1 MIAGKVSIDG
11 RIVDAADARVSVFDR
26 GFLYGDSVF
35 EVFRTYG
42 RVPFAQQEH
51 LERLGRSA
59 QRLMIPMPV
68 SIEALSAEVRATLE
82 AAGEGNWYVRVV
94 LTRGTGPLTYDP
106 TTATTPLRVI
116 IVVPVSV
123 PPAHYYDK
131 GVAVSLLRASR
142 PTDDERASGAK
153 ASNYLANLLA
163 VYEAKQKGAQEALM
177 LGRDGQILEGA
188 SSNIFI
194 VKDGKLCT
202 PEPQR
207 GILVGITRATVLAA
221 AADEGIEVE
230 ETEVRPEDLYGA
242 DEAFLTSSI
251 REVMPVV
258 AADGRKIGSGTPG
271 PVTKRLH
278 QAYRRAVARVVEG
291 AFDRPAAPH

>member
-1 MIAGKVSIDG
+1 MATGKVSIDG
-11 RIVDAADARVSVFDR
+11 QVVDSGEARVSVFDR

-42 RVPFAQQEH
+42 GVPFAETEH

-59 QRLMIPMPV
+59 DRLMIRMPI
-68 SIEALSAEVRATLE
+68 SIERLSSEVRATLN
-82 AAGEGNWYVRVV
+82 AAGDGDWYVRVV
-94 LTRGTGPLTYDP
+94 ITRGTGPLTYDLS
-106 TTATTPLRVI
+106 TARTPLRVI
-116 IVVPVSV
+116 IAAPVSV
-123 PPAHYYDK
+123 PPPEHYER
-131 GVAVSLLRASR
+131 GVAVSLLQASR

-163 VYEAKQKGAQEALM
+163 VHEAKQTGAQEALV
-177 LGRDGQILEGA
+177 LGRSGQILEGA

-194 VKDGKLCT
+194 VKDGKLRT
-202 PEPQR
+202 PEPQP

-221 AADEGIEVE
+221 AADEGIEAE
-230 ETEVRPEDLYGA
+230 EGEVRPEDLYNA
-242 DEAFLTSSI
+242 DEAFITSSI

-258 AADGRKIGSGTPG
+258 LADGQTIGRGTPG

-278 QAYRRAVARVVEG
+278 DGYLRAVARATG
-291 AFDRPAAPH
+291 AGV